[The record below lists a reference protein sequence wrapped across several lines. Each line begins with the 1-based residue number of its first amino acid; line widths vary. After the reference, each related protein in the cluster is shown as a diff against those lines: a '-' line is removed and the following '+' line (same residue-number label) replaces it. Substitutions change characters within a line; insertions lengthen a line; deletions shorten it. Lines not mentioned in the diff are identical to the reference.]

1 VVANTGWTWEDAL
14 DNLTLPRFLAL
25 REQWR
30 EHPPTHWLVAAAMNF
45 RPPGRT
51 GLTTQPSVKQI
62 EAIFPGG
69 RL

>member
-1 VVANTGWTWEDAL
+1 MVANTGWTWENAL

-30 EHPPTHWLVAAAMNF
+30 EHPPTHWLVAAAMNY
-45 RPPGRT
+45 RAPNKALST
-51 GLTTQPSVKQI
+51 AQPSVKQL
-62 EAIFPGG
+62 EAMLPGG